1 MQRRMV
7 LMAHPTRSKH
17 EEHGQDEEVAGGRA
31 GVQPAHQSAAIN
43 AEAVAA
49 GRDGHSNG
57 VATGVR
63 AVSLIRVTSQASLTN
78 SVRGAREMWSNS

>member
-1 MQRRMV
+1 MQRRVV

-31 GVQPAHQSAAIN
+31 GVQPAHQSATIN

-49 GRDGHSNG
+49 GRDGHSNE
-57 VATGVR
+57 VPTRVR
-63 AVSLIRVTSQASLTN
+63 AVSLIRVTSHGSLTN
-78 SVRGAREMWSNS
+78 SVRVVRET